1 MPGVRFAISGWG
13 GARVMLVARIVW
25 NEAEFADGKRIA
37 GYIIADLVSDEL
49 HTPIKAAR
57 I

>member
-1 MPGVRFAISGWG
+1 
-13 GARVMLVARIVW
+13 MLVARIVW